1 MKKLVTTEVFGL
13 SLAVKHT
20 KGAPGNKGILVL
32 RIDSAKK
39 GNKSLAQHK
48 EPRATGFKVERNS

>member
-20 KGAPGNKGILVL
+20 KAAPGNKGILVL
-32 RIDSAKK
+32 RIDLAKK
-39 GNKSLAQHK
+39 GNKSLAQHSK
-48 EPRATGFKVERNS
+48 SGAISFKDERNS